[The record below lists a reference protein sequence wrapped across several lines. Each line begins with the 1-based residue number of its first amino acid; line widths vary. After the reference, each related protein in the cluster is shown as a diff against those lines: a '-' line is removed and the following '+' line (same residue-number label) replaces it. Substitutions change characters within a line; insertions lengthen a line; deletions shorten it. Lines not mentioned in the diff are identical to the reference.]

1 MKNNTIYYL
10 VGLVM
15 LLIFLIFFALGS
27 TAQAGGP
34 WNNQYCDIEVT
45 KIKVIDQD
53 GNVIQ
58 NLTEEKV
65 VCEDGAKDFLHG
77 MGIADSCQI
86 YTWKMLIGNR
96 LVEQRDIACQKL
108 NGEYEIVPG
117 YHGLN

>member
-1 MKNNTIYYL
+1 MNKKSTNFLIAL
-10 VGLVM
+10 FV
-15 LLIFLIFFALGS
+15 LLIVLIVFATKAS
-27 TAQAGGP
+27 AGGP
-34 WNNQYCDIEVT
+34 WNDQYCDVEIT